1 MSTQLSVCGL
11 IVIPGREQ
19 QGWECA
25 QYPVTVDVLDLSVAL
40 NFARLEVT
48 AEAQANGYTGANMIA
63 ASFHPGD
70 PGKCEG
76 LEFADQ
82 PVNMDEERE
91 RFGGGRNRL
100 YTVCGFYADTWQTYS
115 GVVEA
120 FSPRHAYY
128 MAFDQV
134 QTETGHYL
142 YVANVHEGEVERLAI
157 PGTDRPPAFGDPLAT
172 TPAEMEA
179 RLQDI
184 LGKAA

>member
-25 QYPVTVDVLDLSVAL
+25 QYPVTVDVIDLSVAL
-40 NFARLEVT
+40 NFARLQVA
-48 AEAQANGYTGANMIA
+48 AEAKANGLTGSTMIA
-63 ASFHPGD
+63 ASFHSDD
-70 PGKCEG
+70 PGQCEG

-82 PVNMDEERE
+82 PVDMGEERE
-91 RFGGGRNRL
+91 RFGGGKLRT

-120 FSPRHAYY
+120 ISPRHAYY

-134 QTETGHYL
+134 QTKTGHYL
-142 YVANVHEGEVERLAI
+142 YVANVHDGEVGRLAI
-157 PGTDRPPAFGDPLAT
+157 PCTNQPPAFGDPLAT
-172 TPAEMEA
+172 TPEEMQA
-179 RLQDI
+179 MMDDI